1 MSLSVCVRNVRA
13 TSKGGNITEGS
24 MKCEDIDTLKSVG
37 YTIEYLDEP
46 TQVDST
52 ASSFE
57 AEQEIEEII
66 QEEII
71 QEPIV
76 EQIETVIIQ
85 EPEVQT
91 LVIQQ
96 QDIFDN
102 SLVLAETNATLK
114 ANNIELTNKVSILE
128 QELTT
133 VTTQEELNKILLEKE
148 IEKVHTSI
156 SNSKNYV
163 GNHPK
168 TQGREIEFN
177 KWINSV
183 KNAELELEKFANK
196 LGLNYTRRSS
206 VSGQIIYYQEPPIE
220 EWESYIPTSSATVGS
235 KF

>member
-13 TSKGGNITEGS
+13 ISQGGNITEGN
-24 MKCEDIDTLKSVG
+24 MTCENIDTLKSVG

-57 AEQEIEEII
+57 PI

-71 QEPIV
+71 QEPII
-76 EQIETVIIQ
+76 EEIETVIIQ

-114 ANNIELTNKVSILE
+114 ANNIELTNKVSNLE
-128 QELTT
+128 QELST

-148 IEKVHTSI
+148 IDKQY
-156 SNSKNYV
+156 NYLSALQQTTTI
-163 GNHPK
+163 HPR
-168 TQGREIEFN
+168 TEGRDLWFSRYMN
-177 KWINSV
+177 AV
-183 KNAELELEKFANK
+183 KAGETELERFANR
-196 LGLNYTRRSS
+196 LGLEYTRRNT
-206 VSGQIIYYQEPPIE
+206 VNGQPIYYTTPPIE
-220 EWESYIPTSSATVGS
+220 EQSSYIPISSAIV
-235 KF
+235 KDF

>member
-13 TSKGGNITEGS
+13 TSQGGNITEGN
-24 MKCEDIDTLKSVG
+24 MTCENIDTLKSVG

-57 AEQEIEEII
+57 PI

-71 QEPIV
+71 QEPII
-76 EQIETVIIQ
+76 EEIETVIIQ

-114 ANNIELTNKVSILE
+114 ANNIELTNENNNLKLELENSI
-128 QELTT
+128 
-133 VTTQEELNKILLEKE
+133 TQLDVNKLKLQHE
-148 IEKVHTSI
+148 IEKVH
-156 SNSKNYV
+156 NALDLRK
-163 GNHPK
+163 
-168 TQGREIEFN
+168 QGSWCSPEARRIAGYNWTMSAKSE
-177 KWINSV
+177 
-183 KNAELELEKFANK
+183 ELKLERFANS
-196 LGLNYTRRSS
+196 LGLEYTRRDRI
-206 VSGQIIYYQEPPIE
+206 GGEPIYYTEPPIE
-220 EWESYIPTSSATVGS
+220 EWVSYIPTSSAI
-235 KF
+235 

>member
-13 TSKGGNITEGS
+13 ISQGGNITEGE
-24 MKCEDIDTLKSVG
+24 MKCEDIDTLKSIG
-37 YTIEYLDEP
+37 YTIEYLDEKP
-46 TQVDST
+46 VIDST

-57 AEQEIEEII
+57 PI

-71 QEPIV
+71 QEPII

-85 EPEVQT
+85 EPEIQT

-114 ANNIELTNKVSILE
+114 ANNIELTNKVNNLE

-148 IEKVHTSI
+148 IDKQYEILNTFQSASFPSI
-156 SNSKNYV
+156 GMSKKQLFHIYIENV
-163 GNHPK
+163 K
-168 TQGREIEFN
+168 SVEIE
-177 KWINSV
+177 
-183 KNAELELEKFANK
+183 LERFANR
-196 LGLNYTRRSS
+196 LGLEYIRRSH
-206 VSGQIIYYQEPPIE
+206 VNGEYIAYTTAPIE
-220 EWESYIPTSSATVGS
+220 EQPSYIPTSSAIV
-235 KF
+235 KDF